1 MCGWRGTSSGGGLT
15 LGSALGAMGWS
26 SLRSPQPISAPV
38 EVPWT
43 AEGQPSL
50 APRLPVAACLGDG
63 CWGHPGRWVLR
74 APAPSRARAQLLLP
88 LGTAHPEGD
97 APSCC
102 RGSWEV
108 AWVSPQLEAALSSL
122 GHSSLARCLASS
134 LGRSPRS
141 CVWMNEWADAGS
153 RGWKMLQPAARVQS
167 RGHRCAQLP
176 GWGPGLQVP
185 GPW

>member
-1 MCGWRGTSSGGGLT
+1 MASP
-15 LGSALGAMGWS
+15 SAVHWVQWAGARQGPLNP
-26 SLRSPQPISAPV
+26 SLPRSRCL
-38 EVPWT
+38 
-43 AEGQPSL
+43 GQPRVSPAWLHACRWQL
-50 APRLPVAACLGDG
+50 AWGDG
-63 CWGHPGRWVLR
+63 CWGHPGRWVLH

-97 APSCC
+97 APACC